1 MEIVIVRDVK
11 NSSQLEVFLPPTGLI
26 IEVIRYPICN
36 LKFSLGDVV
45 FSLRTLFVRYF
56 QSTLLLSYSNW
67 CIVVKCFLIMMYL
80 AKCLDK

>member
-45 FSLRTLFVRYF
+45 FS
-56 QSTLLLSYSNW
+56 
-67 CIVVKCFLIMMYL
+67 
-80 AKCLDK
+80 